1 MPDRHVFTVK
11 DVCAA
16 LGGISRSRVHAW
28 VQFPPFSAMPSQ
40 ERSARRYSRVDLLTF
55 ALLHTMEEQFGA
67 RRVQLA
73 GVATGIRDYLS
84 APHPMGKDDWL
95 FIPLADAS
103 ARPVHEKP
111 ITEAGWVMH
120 LARER
125 ERVDRY
131 LGVLPPQR
139 ELPLM
144 ADVGQASP

>member
-1 MPDRHVFTVK
+1 MPERHIFTVK

-28 VQFPPFSAMPSQ
+28 VQLPPFSAIPCQ
-40 ERSARRYSRVDLLTF
+40 ERSARRYSRADLLTF

-67 RRVQLA
+67 RRAQLA
-73 GVATGIRDYLS
+73 QVATGIRDYLS
-84 APHPMGKDDWL
+84 APHPMGGDDWL
-95 FIPLADAS
+95 FIPLGDAS
-103 ARPVHEKP
+103 VRPAHTKP
-111 ITEAGWVMH
+111 LVEAGWVVH

-144 ADVGQASP
+144 TDVRQTIL